1 MGKKPLVTKTQVMAL
16 ALDEASTT
24 ETHDEDW
31 ELDEPTIDPNSSNLF
46 DELCTASKQG
56 DLEKVESLVKN
67 FGANINKVDEWQCS
81 ALYWACLCGHYA
93 IVKFLLENGAQ
104 CDRNTFQGERCLYG
118 ALTSEIRTLLL
129 SYKITKAV
137 NTNQPYFAFLSDLL
151 YEHPFND
158 LSFTIRLQPQL
169 SVDHGGDGNIP
180 QHTFSA
186 HRFLL
191 AARSQFFQQQ
201 LLERWRDQETIKLSK
216 SLVDPTAFAAVLRY
230 LYTGQLGDIDQ
241 VVLKNMIFVCRHL
254 DMPDL
259 STRCQ
264 DELDANYSDDNSNG
278 ETDPAQLSTKRM
290 DASRAYDIKEMA
302 KIRIDLERF
311 LQRVLNVAAYID
323 VEQQQQESS
332 TSSPTCV
339 LKERFL
345 SPSHELDTPN
355 SSYSLDLDPI
365 AIFADVAVR
374 LDDDNTLF
382 PAHKSFLCRSTYF
395 RNMLEGT
402 FSESNASPSRI
413 AYKDDGT
420 ELTLP
425 VVGLTNVASDVFQ
438 YVLEFLYTDRCTI
451 PIDLAYEVLL
461 AADLLIL
468 PRLKALAA
476 ITLTVPDEPCMDIYD
491 LMQTAIDLNVERIE
505 QWCTQYFASHL
516 DTFAKDPKFHNLI
529 RQSAH
534 SIVGRQETDSIP
546 LIDELRYYLGK
557 IYCIED
563 SDLNAVGKVDE
574 EYKDDWTDLEKEY
587 NMKLDTLDD
596 ILDSLGL
603 EA

>member
-1 MGKKPLVTKTQVMAL
+1 MGKKPLVTKTKVMDL
-16 ALDEASTT
+16 ALEEASTVT
-24 ETHDEDW
+24 THDEDW
-31 ELDEPTIDPNSSNLF
+31 EQDEPTINPNSSNLF

-151 YEHPFND
+151 YEHPFSD
-158 LSFTIRLQPQL
+158 LSFTIRLQPQ
-169 SVDHGGDGNIP
+169 VGIDNGDDSNVL

-201 LLERWRDQETIKLSK
+201 LLERWRDQQIIKLSR
-216 SLVDPTAFAAVLRY
+216 SLVDPTAFVAVLRY

-254 DMPDL
+254 NMPDL

-264 DELDANYSDDNSNG
+264 DELDTNYSDDSNG
-278 ETDPAQLSTKRM
+278 ETDPAQLSTRRM
-290 DASRAYDIKEMA
+290 NASRAYDIKEMA
-302 KIRIDLERF
+302 KIRMDLERF

-323 VEQQQQESS
+323 LEQHQQHQQEHS

-345 SPSHELDTPN
+345 SLSHELDSPN
-355 SSYSLDLDPI
+355 SSYSLDLNPI

-374 LDDDNTLF
+374 LDDDKTLF

-395 RNMLEGT
+395 RNMLDGT
-402 FSESNASPSRI
+402 FSESSASPSRI
-413 AYKDDGT
+413 VYKDDGT

-438 YVLEFLYTDRCTI
+438 YVSIAEMTI
-451 PIDLAYEVLL
+451 ISV
-461 AADLLIL
+461 
-468 PRLKALAA
+468 
-476 ITLTVPDEPCMDIYD
+476 T
-491 LMQTAIDLNVERIE
+491 
-505 QWCTQYFASHL
+505 
-516 DTFAKDPKFHNLI
+516 
-529 RQSAH
+529 
-534 SIVGRQETDSIP
+534 
-546 LIDELRYYLGK
+546 
-557 IYCIED
+557 
-563 SDLNAVGKVDE
+563 
-574 EYKDDWTDLEKEY
+574 
-587 NMKLDTLDD
+587 
-596 ILDSLGL
+596 
-603 EA
+603 